1 MGHIVNTLYTAFDFL
16 FVLSVLVV
24 AHEWG
29 HYIAAKLFKMRVEEF
44 SLFFGKRLIRLGV
57 RQGTEYNI
65 RAVPLG
71 GFVRIAGM
79 DPSDLFDAAPVLP
92 ADLTDHANPPALHGL
107 SASDLA
113 SLDKEQISPKVR
125 AAVEQA
131 IDEEHMLSEEGR
143 KNLEALLLSPNLNDQ
158 ERRYLEMVLAARPDP
173 ASYSQKPIWQRAL
186 VIFAG
191 PFMSLFFGYL
201 LFCILGFTVGLPDP
215 TSAVRTNVVE
225 AVIKDTPAEK
235 AGMKAGDKIVAID
248 GTPISNGNQMV
259 DIIRNSAGKPLHLL
273 IERGKT
279 TLPLTVTPQAH
290 LVPGKNGKQ
299 ERIGLI
305 GIQVALQT
313 RVLRY
318 TPLGAIKRGT
328 VITFLSIRLMLSSI
342 FSRDVRKNIGGPIAI
357 ADQIHVAQQEGPLYV
372 ALVAAEL
379 SISLGIVNLFPI
391 PVLDGGHLLL
401 LGIERIR
408 RRRLT
413 TREIYKAQYVGLA
426 IIGTLFLLVM
436 WNDILRLLPHGTK

>member
-92 ADLTDHANPPALHGL
+92 ADPTDHANPPALHGL